1 MIACTGVFATR
12 SSRRPNPIDLTTVE
26 LVGRRGR
33 HLQVRG
39 IDMVDSTALLD
50 IKPYLSNIP
59 EEKLRRGWLA
69 EVDERKQRS

>member
-1 MIACTGVFATR
+1 
-12 SSRRPNPIDLTTVE
+12 
-26 LVGRRGR
+26 
-33 HLQVRG
+33 VRG

-59 EEKLRRGWLA
+59 EEKFRRGWLA